1 MNSTKTNKNR
11 VISVAALLLAVL
23 MTALIPL
30 AVLGKKSMH
39 DADYRFYSVKR
50 GDTLSGIAQSYGVT
64 AGEIAKLNGVKDI
77 NRIYRGQILKVPV
90 SSSGE
95 GGALVSTYLS
105 LNLVDAD
112 VRDVLSAIALNANY
126 TVIYSGKVEN
136 KITVNFKD
144 YTPLKAVDYITRL
157 CGITYLK
164 DGSTLFVGEAGE
176 LNSTFIDKTV
186 LTKYHLKY
194 ITPAYLQSQATAVGL
209 SDVTYLSTAEDTHN
223 VWVTAYPKEMAKLME
238 LIKILDVSKNI
249 TTGADMV
256 VDNFTQLDF
265 THIQASEFN
274 SLLASLGLRQ
284 GLVIS
289 SRPYSLFVYVTGEQL
304 RDIQTIKKVVDKP
317 LSGMNLKAE
326 DKPDVPS
333 PQNNDKPDNT
343 QPQGENTTAANAE
356 QTTKKAETVAD
367 LALSSQIILN
377 NITTTEAQNI
387 VSALG
392 LTSIKFYT
400 NSRFTKSFWLLG
412 TAEDIS
418 RAKEAVQNV
427 DTATPAITESFTA
440 ITLKNLT
447 AAEMINRVGNVSQLT
462 GVSYSSMANPSTSHI
477 LYIYTTQDMM
487 ETAKTVIS
495 KIDAMAGDA
504 AHGSTAEVRWT
515 PIVNNLKTDADG
527 QKIVSVLKATYPE
540 MNTVSFKIT
549 ELGTEKFVLLA
560 NTTQDKAEYIKSL
573 VAALGV

>member
-11 VISVAALLLAVL
+11 IISIAALLISAV
-23 MTALIPL
+23 MIALIPL
-30 AVLGKKSMH
+30 AVLGKKSTK

-64 AGEIAKLNGVKDI
+64 ASEIAKLNNVKDV

-112 VRDVLSAIALNANY
+112 VRDVLSAIAINANY

-164 DGSTLFVGEAGE
+164 DGSTLFVGTASE

-194 ITPAYLQSQATAVGL
+194 ITPAYLQSQAAAVGL

-238 LIKILDVSKNI
+238 LIKILDVSRNI
-249 TTGADMV
+249 TPGSDMV

-265 THIQASEFN
+265 KYIQASEFN

-284 GLVIS
+284 GLVIG
-289 SRPYSLFVYVTGEQL
+289 SRPYSMFVYVTGEQL
-304 RDIQTIKKVVDKP
+304 RDIQTIKRVVDKP
-317 LSGMNLKAE
+317 LSGMNLTASE
-326 DKPDVPS
+326 AKPDS
-333 PQNNDKPDNT
+333 QNNSSNN
-343 QPQGENTTAANAE
+343 ENTTGANTE
-356 QTTKKAETVAD
+356 STTKKAETVND
-367 LALSSQIILN
+367 LALSSQITLN
-377 NITTTEAQNI
+377 NITTAEAQNI
-387 VSALG
+387 VSSLG

-400 NSRFTKSFWLLG
+400 NNRFTKSFWLLG

-418 RAKEAVQNV
+418 KAKEAVQNV

-447 AAEMINRVGNVSQLT
+447 AAEMISRVGNVSQLT
-462 GVSYSSMANPSTSHI
+462 GVSYSSMANPNTSHV

-487 ETAKTVIS
+487 ETAKTVIA
-495 KIDAMAGDA
+495 KIDAMAGDSA
-504 AHGSTAEVRWT
+504 NGSTAEVRWT
-515 PIVNNLKTDADG
+515 PIVNGLKSDADG
-527 QKIVSVLKATYPE
+527 QKIVNVLRSNYPE
-540 MNTVSFKIT
+540 MNSVNFKVM
-549 ELGTEKFVLLA
+549 ELGTTNFVLLA

-573 VAALGV
+573 VAALGA

>member
-11 VISVAALLLAVL
+11 IISIAALLISAV
-23 MTALIPL
+23 MIALIPL
-30 AVLGKKSMH
+30 AVLGKKSTK

-64 AGEIAKLNGVKDI
+64 ASEIAKLNNVKDV

-112 VRDVLSAIALNANY
+112 VRDVLSAIAINANY

-164 DGSTLFVGEAGE
+164 DGSTLFVGTASE

-194 ITPAYLQSQATAVGL
+194 ITPAYLQSQAAAVGL

-238 LIKILDVSKNI
+238 LIKILDVSRNI
-249 TTGADMV
+249 TPGSDMV

-265 THIQASEFN
+265 KYIQASEFN

-284 GLVIS
+284 GLVIG
-289 SRPYSLFVYVTGEQL
+289 SRPYSMFVYVTGEQL
-304 RDIQTIKKVVDKP
+304 RDIQTIKRVVDKP
-317 LSGMNLKAE
+317 LSGMNLTASE
-326 DKPDVPS
+326 AKPDS
-333 PQNNDKPDNT
+333 QNNSSNN
-343 QPQGENTTAANAE
+343 ENTTGANTE
-356 QTTKKAETVAD
+356 STTKKAETVND
-367 LALSSQIILN
+367 LALSSQITLN
-377 NITTTEAQNI
+377 NITTAEAQNI
-387 VSALG
+387 VSSLG

-418 RAKEAVQNV
+418 KAKEAVQNV

-447 AAEMINRVGNVSQLT
+447 AAEMISRVGNVSQLT
-462 GVSYSSMANPSTSHI
+462 GVSYSSMANPSTSHV

-487 ETAKTVIS
+487 ETAKTVIA
-495 KIDAMAGDA
+495 KIDAMAGDSA
-504 AHGSTAEVRWT
+504 NGSTSEVRWT
-515 PIVNNLKTDADG
+515 PIVNGLKSDADG
-527 QKIVSVLKATYPE
+527 QKIVNVLRTTYPE
-540 MNTVSFKIT
+540 MNSVNFKVM
-549 ELGTEKFVLLA
+549 ELGTTNFVLLA

-573 VAALGV
+573 VAALGA

>member
-11 VISVAALLLAVL
+11 IISIAALLISAV
-23 MTALIPL
+23 MIALIPL
-30 AVLGKKSMH
+30 AVLGKKSTK

-64 AGEIAKLNGVKDI
+64 ASEIAKLNNVKDV

-112 VRDVLSAIALNANY
+112 VRDVLSAIAINANY

-136 KITVNFKD
+136 KITVSFKD

-164 DGSTLFVGEAGE
+164 DGSTLFVGTASE

-194 ITPAYLQSQATAVGL
+194 ITPAYLQSQAAAVGL

-238 LIKILDVSKNI
+238 LIKILDVSRNI
-249 TTGADMV
+249 TPGSDMV

-265 THIQASEFN
+265 KYIQASEFN

-284 GLVIS
+284 GLVIG
-289 SRPYSLFVYVTGEQL
+289 SRPYSMFVYVTGEQL
-304 RDIQTIKKVVDKP
+304 RDIQTIKRVVDKP
-317 LSGMNLKAE
+317 LSGMNLTASE
-326 DKPDVPS
+326 AKPDS
-333 PQNNDKPDNT
+333 QNNSSNN
-343 QPQGENTTAANAE
+343 ENTTGANTE
-356 QTTKKAETVAD
+356 STTKKAETVND
-367 LALSSQIILN
+367 LALSSQITLN
-377 NITTTEAQNI
+377 NITTAEAQNI
-387 VSALG
+387 VSSLG

-400 NSRFTKSFWLLG
+400 NNRFTKSFWLLG

-418 RAKEAVQNV
+418 KAKEAVQNV

-447 AAEMINRVGNVSQLT
+447 AAEMISRVGNVSQLT
-462 GVSYSSMANPSTSHI
+462 GVSYSSMANPSTSHV

-487 ETAKTVIS
+487 ETAKTVIA
-495 KIDAMAGDA
+495 KIDAMAGDSA
-504 AHGSTAEVRWT
+504 NGSTSEVRWT
-515 PIVNNLKTDADG
+515 PIINNLKSDADG
-527 QKIVSVLKATYPE
+527 QKIVNVLRTTYPE
-540 MNTVSFKIT
+540 MNSVNFKT
-549 ELGTEKFVLLA
+549 MELGTTNFVLLA

-573 VAALGV
+573 VAALGA

>member
-11 VISVAALLLAVL
+11 IISIAALLISAV
-23 MTALIPL
+23 MIALIPL
-30 AVLGKKSMH
+30 AVLGKKSTK

-64 AGEIAKLNGVKDI
+64 ASEIAKLNNVKDV

-112 VRDVLSAIALNANY
+112 VRDVLSAIAINANY

-164 DGSTLFVGEAGE
+164 DGSTLFVGTASE

-194 ITPAYLQSQATAVGL
+194 ITPAYLQSQAAAVGL

-238 LIKILDVSKNI
+238 LIKILDVSRNI
-249 TTGADMV
+249 TPGSDMV

-265 THIQASEFN
+265 KYIQASEFN

-284 GLVIS
+284 GLVIG
-289 SRPYSLFVYVTGEQL
+289 SRPYSMFVYVTGEQL
-304 RDIQTIKKVVDKP
+304 RDIQTIKRVVDKP
-317 LSGMNLKAE
+317 LSGMNLTASE
-326 DKPDVPS
+326 AKPDS
-333 PQNNDKPDNT
+333 QNNSSNN
-343 QPQGENTTAANAE
+343 ENTTGANTE
-356 QTTKKAETVAD
+356 STTKKAETVND
-367 LALSSQIILN
+367 LALSSQITLN
-377 NITTTEAQNI
+377 NITTAEAQNI
-387 VSALG
+387 VSSLG

-400 NSRFTKSFWLLG
+400 NNRFTKSFWLLG

-418 RAKEAVQNV
+418 KAKEAVQNV

-447 AAEMINRVGNVSQLT
+447 AAEMISRVGNVSQLT
-462 GVSYSSMANPSTSHI
+462 GVSYSSMANPSTSHV

-487 ETAKTVIS
+487 ETAKTVIA
-495 KIDAMAGDA
+495 KIDAMAGDSA
-504 AHGSTAEVRWT
+504 NGSTSEVRWT
-515 PIVNNLKTDADG
+515 PIANGLKSDADG
-527 QKIVSVLKATYPE
+527 QKIVNVLRSNYPE
-540 MNTVSFKIT
+540 MNSVNFKVM
-549 ELGTEKFVLLA
+549 ELGTTNFVLLA

-573 VAALGV
+573 VAALGA

>member
-11 VISVAALLLAVL
+11 IISIAALLISAV
-23 MTALIPL
+23 MIALIPL
-30 AVLGKKSMH
+30 AVLGKKSTK

-64 AGEIAKLNGVKDI
+64 ASEIAKLNNVKDV

-112 VRDVLSAIALNANY
+112 VRDVLSAIAVNANY

-164 DGSTLFVGEAGE
+164 DGSTLFVGTASE

-194 ITPAYLQSQATAVGL
+194 ITPAYLQSQAAAVGL

-238 LIKILDVSKNI
+238 LIKILDVSRNI
-249 TTGADMV
+249 TPGSDMV

-265 THIQASEFN
+265 KYIQASEFN

-284 GLVIS
+284 GLVIG
-289 SRPYSLFVYVTGEQL
+289 SRPYSMFVYVTGEQL
-304 RDIQTIKKVVDKP
+304 RDIQTIKRVVDKP
-317 LSGMNLKAE
+317 LSGMNLTASE
-326 DKPDVPS
+326 AKPDS
-333 PQNNDKPDNT
+333 QNNSSNN
-343 QPQGENTTAANAE
+343 ENTTGANTE
-356 QTTKKAETVAD
+356 STTKKAETVND
-367 LALSSQIILN
+367 LALSSQITLN
-377 NITTTEAQNI
+377 NITTAEAQNI
-387 VSALG
+387 VSSLG

-400 NSRFTKSFWLLG
+400 NNRFTKSFWLLG

-418 RAKEAVQNV
+418 KAKEAVQNV

-447 AAEMINRVGNVSQLT
+447 AAEMISRVGNVSQLT
-462 GVSYSSMANPSTSHI
+462 GVSYSSMANPSTSHV

-487 ETAKTVIS
+487 ETAKTVIA
-495 KIDAMAGDA
+495 KIDAMAGDSA
-504 AHGSTAEVRWT
+504 NGSTSEVRWT
-515 PIVNNLKTDADG
+515 PIVNGLKSDADG
-527 QKIVSVLKATYPE
+527 QKIVNVLRTTYPE
-540 MNTVSFKIT
+540 MNSVNFKVM
-549 ELGTEKFVLLA
+549 ELGTTNFVLLA

-573 VAALGV
+573 VAALGA

>member
-23 MTALIPL
+23 ITALIPL
-30 AVLGKKSMH
+30 AVLGKKSMN

-50 GDTLSGIAQSYGVT
+50 GDTLSGIAKSYGITV
-64 AGEIAKLNGVKDI
+64 GEIAKLNNVKNV

-90 SSSGE
+90 SSSGD
-95 GGALVSTYLS
+95 GSALVSTYLS

-112 VRDVLSAIALNANY
+112 VRDVLSAIAINANY
-126 TVIYSGKVEN
+126 TVIYSGKVED

-144 YTPLKAVDYITRL
+144 YTPLKAVDYVTRL

-164 DGSTLFVGEAGE
+164 DGSTLFVGKASD

-194 ITPAYLQSQATAVGL
+194 ITPAYLQSQAASVGL
-209 SDVTYLSTAEDTHN
+209 SDITYLSTAEDTHN
-223 VWVTAYPKEMAKLME
+223 VFVSAYPKEMAKLME

-265 THIQASEFN
+265 KYIQASEFN
-274 SLLASLGLRQ
+274 SLLSSLGLRQ
-284 GLVIS
+284 GLVIG

-304 RDIQTIKKVVDKP
+304 RDIQTIKRVVDKP
-317 LSGMNLKAE
+317 LSGMNLTAE
-326 DKPDVPS
+326 AKPETS
-333 PQNNDKPDNT
+333 NPQNNAVPGEKP
-343 QPQGENTTAANAE
+343 TAANTE
-356 QTTKKAETVAD
+356 STTKKVETVND
-367 LALSSQIILN
+367 LALSSQITLN
-377 NITTTEAQNI
+377 NITTAEAQNI

-400 NSRFTKSFWLLG
+400 NNRFTKSFWLLG
-412 TAEDIS
+412 TVDDIAK
-418 RAKEAVQNV
+418 AKEAVQNV

-447 AAEMINRVGNVSQLT
+447 ASEMISRVGNVSQLT

-487 ETAKTVIS
+487 ETAKTVIT
-495 KIDAMAGDA
+495 KIDAMAGA
-504 AHGSTAEVRWT
+504 SANGSTAEVRWT
-515 PIVNNLKTDADG
+515 PIVNNLKSEADG
-527 QKIVSVLKATYPE
+527 QKVASVLKATYPE
-540 MNTVSFKIT
+540 MNSISFKVT
-549 ELGTEKFVLLA
+549 ELGTTNFVLLA
-560 NTTQDKAEYIKSL
+560 NTTQDKAEYIKSI
-573 VAALGV
+573 VADLGA

>member
-11 VISVAALLLAVL
+11 IISIAALLISAV
-23 MTALIPL
+23 MIALIPL
-30 AVLGKKSMH
+30 AVLGKKSTK

-64 AGEIAKLNGVKDI
+64 ASEIAKLNNVKDV

-112 VRDVLSAIALNANY
+112 VRDVLSAIAINANY

-164 DGSTLFVGEAGE
+164 DGSTLFVGTASE

-194 ITPAYLQSQATAVGL
+194 ITPAYLQSQAAAVGL

-238 LIKILDVSKNI
+238 LIKILDVSRNI
-249 TTGADMV
+249 TPGSDMV

-265 THIQASEFN
+265 KYIQASEFN

-284 GLVIS
+284 GLVIG
-289 SRPYSLFVYVTGEQL
+289 SRPYSMFVYVTGEQL
-304 RDIQTIKKVVDKP
+304 RDIQTIKRVVDKP
-317 LSGMNLKAE
+317 LSGMNLTASE
-326 DKPDVPS
+326 AKPDS
-333 PQNNDKPDNT
+333 QNNSSNN
-343 QPQGENTTAANAE
+343 ENTTGANTE
-356 QTTKKAETVAD
+356 STTKKAETVND
-367 LALSSQIILN
+367 LALSSQITLN
-377 NITTTEAQNI
+377 NITTAEAQNI
-387 VSALG
+387 VSSLG

-418 RAKEAVQNV
+418 KAKEAVQNV

-447 AAEMINRVGNVSQLT
+447 AAEMISRVGNVSQLT
-462 GVSYSSMANPSTSHI
+462 GVSYSSMANPSTSHV

-487 ETAKTVIS
+487 ETAKTVIA
-495 KIDAMAGDA
+495 KIDAMAGDSA
-504 AHGSTAEVRWT
+504 NGSTSEVRWT
-515 PIVNNLKTDADG
+515 PIINNLKSDADG
-527 QKIVSVLKATYPE
+527 QKIVNVLRTTYPE
-540 MNTVSFKIT
+540 MNSVNFKT
-549 ELGTEKFVLLA
+549 MELGTTNFVLLA

-573 VAALGV
+573 VAALGA

>member
-11 VISVAALLLAVL
+11 IISIAALLISAV
-23 MTALIPL
+23 MIALIPL
-30 AVLGKKSMH
+30 AVLGKKSTK

-64 AGEIAKLNGVKDI
+64 ASEIAKLNNVKDV

-112 VRDVLSAIALNANY
+112 VRDVLSAIAINANY

-164 DGSTLFVGEAGE
+164 DGSTLFVGTASE

-194 ITPAYLQSQATAVGL
+194 ITPAYLQSQAAAVGL

-238 LIKILDVSKNI
+238 LIKILDVSRNI
-249 TTGADMV
+249 TPGSDMV

-265 THIQASEFN
+265 KYIQASEFN

-284 GLVIS
+284 GLVIG
-289 SRPYSLFVYVTGEQL
+289 SRPYSMFVYVTGEQL
-304 RDIQTIKKVVDKP
+304 RDIQTIKRVVDKP
-317 LSGMNLKAE
+317 LSGMNLTASE
-326 DKPDVPS
+326 AKPDS
-333 PQNNDKPDNT
+333 QNNSSNN
-343 QPQGENTTAANAE
+343 ENTTGANTE
-356 QTTKKAETVAD
+356 STTKKAETVND
-367 LALSSQIILN
+367 LALSSQITLN
-377 NITTTEAQNI
+377 NITTAEAQNI
-387 VSALG
+387 VSSLG

-400 NSRFTKSFWLLG
+400 NNRFTKSFWLLG

-418 RAKEAVQNV
+418 KAKEAVQNV

-447 AAEMINRVGNVSQLT
+447 AAEMISRVGNVSQLT
-462 GVSYSSMANPSTSHI
+462 GVSYSSMANPSTSHV

-487 ETAKTVIS
+487 ETAKTVIA
-495 KIDAMAGDA
+495 KIDAMAGDSA
-504 AHGSTAEVRWT
+504 NGSTSEVRWT
-515 PIVNNLKTDADG
+515 PIVNGLKSDADG
-527 QKIVSVLKATYPE
+527 QKIVNVLRTTYPE
-540 MNTVSFKIT
+540 MNSVNFKVM
-549 ELGTEKFVLLA
+549 ELGTTNFVLLA

-573 VAALGV
+573 VAALGA

>member
-11 VISVAALLLAVL
+11 IISIAALLISAV
-23 MTALIPL
+23 MIALIPL
-30 AVLGKKSMH
+30 AVLGKKSTK

-64 AGEIAKLNGVKDI
+64 ASEIAKLNNVKDV

-112 VRDVLSAIALNANY
+112 VRDVLSAIAINANY

-164 DGSTLFVGEAGE
+164 DGSTLFVGTASE

-194 ITPAYLQSQATAVGL
+194 ITPAYLQSQAAAVGL

-238 LIKILDVSKNI
+238 LIKILDVSRNI
-249 TTGADMV
+249 TPGSDMV

-265 THIQASEFN
+265 KYIQASEFN

-284 GLVIS
+284 GLVIG
-289 SRPYSLFVYVTGEQL
+289 SRPYSMFVYVTGEQL
-304 RDIQTIKKVVDKP
+304 RDIQTIKRVVDKP
-317 LSGMNLKAE
+317 LSGMNLTASE
-326 DKPDVPS
+326 AKPDS
-333 PQNNDKPDNT
+333 QNNSSNN
-343 QPQGENTTAANAE
+343 ENTTGANTE
-356 QTTKKAETVAD
+356 STTKKAETVND
-367 LALSSQIILN
+367 LALSSQITLN
-377 NITTTEAQNI
+377 NITTAEAQNI
-387 VSALG
+387 VSSLG

-400 NSRFTKSFWLLG
+400 NNRFTKSFWLLG

-418 RAKEAVQNV
+418 KAKEAVQNV

-447 AAEMINRVGNVSQLT
+447 AAEMISRVGNVSQLT
-462 GVSYSSMANPSTSHI
+462 GVSYSSMANPNTSHV

-487 ETAKTVIS
+487 ETAKTVIA
-495 KIDAMAGDA
+495 KIDAMAGDSA
-504 AHGSTAEVRWT
+504 NGSTAEVRWT
-515 PIVNNLKTDADG
+515 PIVNGLKSDADG
-527 QKIVSVLKATYPE
+527 QKIVNILRSNYPE
-540 MNTVSFKIT
+540 MNSVNFKVM
-549 ELGTEKFVLLA
+549 ELGTTNFVLLA

-573 VAALGV
+573 VAALGA